1 MVQDLFVSN
10 FRPKLLRF
18 RSTSS
23 YGFSFSVEKTCS
35 CLNKMT
41 LKPQANVW
49 RESLTLTKGMNRG
62 QQRVPGAQ
70 LGLDIAAQER
80 SESKRSRSDGWSDFF
95 FFFSPVTVSTEPT
108 AHLKLLDTTRLV
120 SHSPGMLNSLLWKTR
135 RRFTFSGQDSG
146 ERNPFFYLTI
156 VVTFFTNWNVKTC
169 LMRLIKYDNATVAF
183 FYCCM

>member
-10 FRPKLLRF
+10 FLPKLLRF

-41 LKPQANVW
+41 VKPQANVW

-80 SESKRSRSDGWSDFF
+80 SESKRSRSAGWSDFF
-95 FFFSPVTVSTEPT
+95 FSFPQLLSALSPQPIWNSWTQHDWWVTVQACSTACCEKRGGDSPSQD
-108 AHLKLLDTTRLV
+108 KILV
-120 SHSPGMLNSLLWKTR
+120 IEILSFTWRLLWP
-135 RRFTFSGQDSG
+135 FSQTECKNLSH
-146 ERNPFFYLTI
+146 EVNKI
-156 VVTFFTNWNVKTC
+156 
-169 LMRLIKYDNATVAF
+169 
-183 FYCCM
+183 